1 MAQMF
6 RIDLTSI
13 PTQEERFD
21 IVVLLEKSG
30 FLVSNLYWRQIDE
43 RYKTL
48 DYAHAFWAEQ
58 SEPVFP
64 HLPDAVGIIEV

>member
-30 FLVSNLYWRQIDE
+30 FLVSIGDRSTNVTRSSIMLMRFGLNSPSQFFLIYLMQ
-43 RYKTL
+43 
-48 DYAHAFWAEQ
+48 
-58 SEPVFP
+58 
-64 HLPDAVGIIEV
+64 